1 MKIVFVV
8 SENFLPLIQK
18 AVDGLWPGIQA
29 EYLLYS
35 DYKECPGLIRGRQTQ
50 WDGIIFAGKAPCFYC
65 EKYLRPEVPWTYFPG
80 ESGTLMRAL
89 LVASGQGWDL
99 TRLSMDS
106 YDLDMIAGSYE
117 DIGLDAGAVRDLLYL
132 GDVTDMSHNARAINF
147 HLHNLEANKATA
159 CVTRLYTVW
168 RELKRERVP
177 VVFAGPTQS
186 SIHEQI
192 SFLRRLHDLQ
202 SAGASRFTVFLISI
216 DYPAEYTL
224 SLIGEYQCAAERLRL
239 GARIYRYA
247 ESVGATALEISSRE
261 YIIFSEQPHIQW
273 EAGGLARLEL
283 LDTLADS
290 ASLTI
295 HIGVGCGETLPAAK
309 ELAIK
314 ARLRS
319 QKEPGSSAY
328 CLLANGVGQ
337 RILPER
343 KIVSRVEMDE
353 RLLRVARRSGVSL
366 QTVYRI
372 YAFVTDRGNELFTAR
387 ELAANMGV
395 SVRSANRLI
404 EKLEEARF
412 VKVSGQAPTAEKGR
426 PSRLLLFDPEGAAS

>member
-1 MKIVFVV
+1 M
-8 SENFLPLIQK
+8 
-18 AVDGLWPGIQA
+18 
-29 EYLLYS
+29 
-35 DYKECPGLIRGRQTQ
+35 
-50 WDGIIFAGKAPCFYC
+50 
-65 EKYLRPEVPWTYFPG
+65 
-80 ESGTLMRAL
+80 
-89 LVASGQGWDL
+89 
-99 TRLSMDS
+99 
-106 YDLDMIAGSYE
+106 
-117 DIGLDAGAVRDLLYL
+117 
-132 GDVTDMSHNARAINF
+132 
-147 HLHNLEANKATA
+147 
-159 CVTRLYTVW
+159 
-168 RELKRERVP
+168 
-177 VVFAGPTQS
+177 
-186 SIHEQI
+186 
-192 SFLRRLHDLQ
+192 
-202 SAGASRFTVFLISI
+202 
-216 DYPAEYTL
+216 
-224 SLIGEYQCAAERLRL
+224 
-239 GARIYRYA
+239 
-247 ESVGATALEISSRE
+247 
-261 YIIFSEQPHIQW
+261 
-273 EAGGLARLEL
+273 
-283 LDTLADS
+283 DTLADS